1 MSSKGRGENR
11 ERHKRVL
18 RRSLGERLEKGK
30 LRKEREACGEVK
42 ASREL
47 KG

>member
-1 MSSKGRGENR
+1 MSSKGRGENE
-11 ERHKRVL
+11 ERN
-18 RRSLGERLEKGK
+18 
-30 LRKEREACGEVK
+30 LRKERKSCGEVK

>member
-1 MSSKGRGENR
+1 MSSKGHGENR
-11 ERHKRVL
+11 ER
-18 RRSLGERLEKGK
+18 K
-30 LRKEREACGEVK
+30 LRKERESCGEVK